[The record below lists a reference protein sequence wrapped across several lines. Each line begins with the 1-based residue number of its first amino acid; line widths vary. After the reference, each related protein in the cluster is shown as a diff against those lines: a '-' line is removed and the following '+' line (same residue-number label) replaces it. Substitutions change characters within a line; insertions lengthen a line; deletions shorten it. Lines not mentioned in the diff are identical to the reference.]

1 MLGWL
6 GVDFNRCFGLFSDRF
21 VSEWFQK
28 PLAVSPLFNAAK
40 PQAPAEPLD
49 KTTVLK
55 PSRNDRLSRMSERR
69 AVYAGSF
76 DPITSGHLWMIEH
89 GARLFDELV
98 VAIGINPDKK
108 YLFSL
113 EERLMMLRDAC
124 KPFANVRVASFE
136 NLFLVHYAREVNA
149 GFILRGI
156 RNEVDYGYERGMRY
170 INAELNNDVMTTF
183 LMPPREYA
191 EISSSFV
198 KGLVG
203 PAGWEQVVQKYVPAG
218 VHAKF
223 VERFS
228 TKR

>member
-1 MLGWL
+1 M
-6 GVDFNRCFGLFSDRF
+6 SD
-21 VSEWFQK
+21 
-28 PLAVSPLFNAAK
+28 
-40 PQAPAEPLD
+40 
-49 KTTVLK
+49 
-55 PSRNDRLSRMSERR
+55 RR

-76 DPITSGHLWMIEH
+76 DPITNGHLWMIAE
-89 GARLFDELV
+89 GARLFDELI

-113 EERLMMLRDAC
+113 EERLIMLREAL
-124 KPFANVRVASFE
+124 KPFTNVRVASFE

-170 INAELNNDVMTTF
+170 INAELNGEVLTTF

-203 PAGWEQVVQKYVPAG
+203 PAGWQQVVAKYVPPG

-223 VERFS
+223 VERFAG
-228 TKR
+228 KA

>member
-1 MLGWL
+1 
-6 GVDFNRCFGLFSDRF
+6 
-21 VSEWFQK
+21 
-28 PLAVSPLFNAAK
+28 
-40 PQAPAEPLD
+40 
-49 KTTVLK
+49 
-55 PSRNDRLSRMSERR
+55 MSKRR

-76 DPITSGHLWMIEH
+76 DPITYGHLWMIEH
-89 GARLFDELV
+89 GARLFDELI

-108 YLFSL
+108 YLFTL
-113 EERLMMLRDAC
+113 DDRLAMLADAV

-136 NLFLVHYAREVNA
+136 NLFLVHYARQVDA

-170 INAELNNDVMTTF
+170 INAELNDGVLTTF

-203 PAGWEQVVQKYVPAG
+203 PDGWEQVVQKYVPPA
-218 VHAKF
+218 VHARF
-223 VERFS
+223 LERFG
-228 TKR
+228 RRV